1 MQEEGRVS
9 NGIIDCIKEVAQQEV
24 RKLRLPEIGIVTSSF
39 PHESDS
45 DKDNYECNVRLK
57 NTELELRRVQVATG
71 NIGFVSAPKVGDM
84 VLVAFVNGD
93 INMPVIVGRLYND
106 QDRPPANKVG
116 EQVFVTPYEKD
127 SDMRRIYLELPSG
140 LKIKIADD
148 SVLVSAGATKVVINR
163 GGDVEIEAKGEVRV
177 KSEGSTL
184 LEAKGDMS
192 LKADNISI
200 ESSKAMK
207 VKSQSLNMNSAGDM
221 SLNSKGKMALES
233 TDTLNAKSYAD
244 VKIKGMNL
252 EVKGDMEA
260 KMEGGVSAKMEGG
273 AMASVK
279 GAIVNIN

>member
-1 MQEEGRVS
+1 MS

-24 RKLRLPEIGIVTSSF
+24 RKVRLPEIGIVTSSF

-57 NTELELRRVQVATG
+57 NTELELRRVQITTDS
-71 NIGFVSAPKVGDM
+71 IGFVSAPKVGDM

-93 INMPVIVGRLYND
+93 INMPIVVGRLYND
-106 QDRPPANKVG
+106 QDRPPASKVG
-116 EQVFVTPYEKD
+116 EQVFITPYEKD
-127 SDMRRIYLELPSG
+127 SDMRRVYLELPSG
-140 LKIKIADD
+140 LKIKITDD

-177 KSEGSTL
+177 KSEGNTL

-192 LKADNISI
+192 FKADNISI

-207 VKSQSLNMNSAGDM
+207 VKSESLDMNSTGDM

-233 TDTLNAKSYAD
+233 TDVLDAKSVSD

-252 EVKGDMEA
+252 EVTGEFGA
-260 KMEGGVSAKMEGG
+260 KMSGGATAKVEGG
-273 AMASVK
+273 AMTTIK